1 MQKKQSYQIIIAIL
15 IEASRSSHV
24 LGGRLLPPSIRTI
37 SPSVSVLDCPEHML
51 DKSIQRIFEV
61 ANGLPGLAMLN
72 RLLDTMLDVIFQ
84 DDFPDLVER
93 GANSRNLRQHV
104 IALTAFFPQPLQA
117 VGMTGDAREPF
128 GDVLA

>member
-1 MQKKQSYQIIIAIL
+1 M
-15 IEASRSSHV
+15 EATRASHV
-24 LGGRLLPPSIRTI
+24 LGGRLLPPSIRTF
-37 SPSVSVLDCPEHML
+37 SPFVSVLDTPEQVL
-51 DKSIQRIFEV
+51 YKPIQCLFEV
-61 ANGLPGLAMLN
+61 ANGLFGLAMLN

-84 DDFPDLVER
+84 DDFSDLVER

-117 VGMTGDAREPF
+117 VGMTSDAREPF